1 MAKEKENI
9 PFFTFLEDKLGRTQK
24 SAKEKLDEYLGG
36 YKATDYECISVVF
49 TIGNYWYVRTTL
61 NSYSSYNKLK
71 RSIVEFLFNKEKN
84 PNSSVPGLLKSFL
97 KDDPRLA
104 RNGKRRVW
112 VFNHKEYGSKLPG
125 IVAQLLIKERFVD
138 EKYSVM
144 KAFHEGKFKHTGAHP
159 LYLEKLTNVVGESV
173 KANAWVESPQQ
184 YRLNFQEFPAVA
196 LKKMVTLPKLK
207 QKAVKVEKPTKA
219 VKPAKAK

>member
-1 MAKEKENI
+1 MTKAKENI
-9 PFFTFLEDKLGRTQK
+9 PFFTFLGDKLGRTQK

-49 TIGNYWYVRTTL
+49 IIGQYWYVRTAL

-71 RSIVEFLFNKEKN
+71 RAIVEFLFNKEKN

-104 RNGKRRVW
+104 RNGKRHVW

-125 IVAQLLIKERFVD
+125 VVAQLLIKENFFN

-159 LYLEKLTNVVGESV
+159 LYLEKLTNVAGESV
-173 KANAWVESPQQ
+173 KANAWLESPQQ
-184 YRLNFQEFPAVA
+184 YRLNLQEFPAGA

-207 QKAVKVEKPTKA
+207 QKAVKAE
-219 VKPAKAK
+219 KPAKAVKAK

>member
-1 MAKEKENI
+1 MAKAKENI
-9 PFFTFLEDKLGRTQK
+9 PFFTFLGDKLGRTQK

-49 TIGNYWYVRTTL
+49 IIGQYWYVRTTL

-71 RSIVEFLFNKEKN
+71 RAIVEFLFSKEKN

-104 RNGKRRVW
+104 RNGKRHVW

-125 IVAQLLIKERFVD
+125 VVAQLLIKENFFN

-144 KAFHEGKFKHTGAHP
+144 KAFHEGKFKHTGANP
-159 LYLEKLTNVVGESV
+159 VYLDKLTNSYGESV
-173 KANAWVESPQQ
+173 KADAWVESPQQ
-184 YRLNFQEFPAVA
+184 YHSVFQDFPLVA
-196 LKKMVTLPKLK
+196 LKKMVTLPK
-207 QKAVKVEKPTKA
+207 
-219 VKPAKAK
+219 AKAAKTVKAK